1 MSRQRATTQNRNQGV
16 AAAPRFFTIGDIAT
30 SLDVS
35 NRTVRR
41 WIAGGT
47 LAAHR
52 FTGVVRI
59 SERDLLAF
67 LAVHRHG

>member
-1 MSRQRATTQNRNQGV
+1 MRRKLGTQDTTRGV
-16 AAAPRFFTIGDIAT
+16 AAAPRFFTISDIAT

-35 NRTVRR
+35 DRTVRR
-41 WIAGGT
+41 WVAGGA

-52 FTGVVRI
+52 FNGVVRI

-67 LAVHRHG
+67 LALHRNG